1 MVLFFQTVGTKK
13 TSRKKNGGSH
23 PSDSLWNFSFSRSV
37 PLRQVSHLDGQT
49 LLRHE
54 VDLLREVEG
63 QSSRPS
69 SVGEE
74 VARIRWAKRSAKKAV
89 TAEVQQGRPARSAG
103 EVMEGNPGMT
113 PQRPQRDFGG

>member
-1 MVLFFQTVGTKK
+1 M
-13 TSRKKNGGSH
+13 
-23 PSDSLWNFSFSRSV
+23 
-37 PLRQVSHLDGQT
+37 DGQT

-74 VARIRWAKRSAKKAV
+74 VARIRWAKRSAKKSGDSGGSTREASKISW
-89 TAEVQQGRPARSAG
+89 RSHG
-103 EVMEGNPGMT
+103 GNPGMT